1 MKASKQTKKS
11 LYTFS
16 MPSITIVTGKQ
27 SQQSYENVH
36 LSRRLQTREFFLKR
50 AFRKACSYFVIAHVM
65 YD

>member
-16 MPSITIVTGKQ
+16 MPSITIITGKQ

-36 LSRRLQTREFFLKR
+36 SIQTFANTGIFLKR